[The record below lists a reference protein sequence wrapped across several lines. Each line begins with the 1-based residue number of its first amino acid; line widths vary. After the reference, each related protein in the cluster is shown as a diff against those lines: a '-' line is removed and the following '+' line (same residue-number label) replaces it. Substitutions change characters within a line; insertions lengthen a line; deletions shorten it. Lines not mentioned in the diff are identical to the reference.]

1 MKRVLLLA
9 ATTGYQTRMFAASA
23 ERLGIELVY
32 ATDRCD
38 QLEDPWSDRAI
49 PVRFH
54 QEGRSVDSVLKALE
68 QRPVD
73 GVLAVGDR
81 PTVMAA
87 QVARLLNLPGH
98 PPEAAVAARDKRLS
112 RAKFTAARP
121 PVPRTFPGQAGADP
135 LSVLPRGGF
144 PVGL

>member
-9 ATTGYQTRMFAASA
+9 TTTGYQTRMFAASA
-23 ERLGIELVY
+23 QRLGIELVY

-38 QLEDPWSDRAI
+38 QLEDPWSDHAI

-54 QEGRSVDSVLKALE
+54 EEWRSVDSVMRALD

-87 QVARLLNLPGH
+87 QVARLLNLPSH
-98 PPEAAVAARDKRLS
+98 PPDAAVAARD
-112 RAKFTAARP
+112 
-121 PVPRTFPGQAGADP
+121 
-135 LSVLPRGGF
+135 
-144 PVGL
+144 